1 MSALRKLTVKER
13 RNRLAVRHLLAVPGT
28 SPAEVANAMVV
39 LHATDPAT
47 IYLSTLARLRDPSV
61 KATDDALFEDR
72 SVVRMLAMRRT
83 LFVAS
88 RTVLPLI
95 HSSSSVDVAA
105 KERRVLV
112 KALEAAGEPDGEK
125 WIVDAEEEVIAA
137 LDGGGLTAR
146 ELTALVPRLASR
158 IVVGSGKFTQESG
171 ATSRTLGVLGA
182 EGTLMRGRPAGSW
195 TGRIYTWHER
205 SAWLGTE
212 APLPDPAEAAAAVAE
227 RWLRAFGPGT
237 FNDLKWW
244 TGWTAT
250 KLRAALGSLDVVEVD
265 FDGATCLLLGSDL
278 DPTVEP
284 RPWVALLPSLDPTP
298 MGWKERHWYLGD
310 HAGPLFDRNGNIGPT
325 IWIDGRI
332 VGGWGQTPSGEIRL
346 GLLEDIGSDYWDML
360 EDRQATL
367 NLCLGDTVVRPSF
380 PTPLQR
386 QLSTG

>member
-1 MSALRKLTVKER
+1 MPALRKLTVKER
-13 RNRLAVRHLLAVPGT
+13 RNRLAVRHLLADPGT
-28 SPAEVANAMVV
+28 SPAEVADAMVV

-47 IYLSTLARLRDPSV
+47 IYLSALARLQDPSLN
-61 KATDDALFEDR
+61 AMDDALFEER

-88 RTVLPLI
+88 RTVFPLI
-95 HSSSSVDVAA
+95 QSSSSVDVAA
-105 KERRVLV
+105 RERRVLV

-125 WIVDAEEEVIAA
+125 WIGAAEDEVVAA
-137 LDGGGLTAR
+137 LHGGGLTAR

-158 IVVGSGKFTQESG
+158 IVVGSGKFAHETG

-182 EGTLMRGRPAGSW
+182 EGTVMRGRPAGSW

-205 SAWLGTE
+205 SAWLGAE
-212 APLPDPAEAAAAVAE
+212 GPLPDPAEAAVALVK
-227 RWLRAFGPGT
+227 RWLRAYGPGT

-250 KLRAALGSLDVVEVD
+250 KFRAALGSLDVVEVD
-265 FDGATCLLLGSDL
+265 LDATTCLLLESDV
-278 DPTVEP
+278 DAAVEP
-284 RPWVALLPSLDPTP
+284 APWVALLPSLDPTP

-325 IWIDGRI
+325 IWVDGRV

-346 GLLEDIGSDYWDML
+346 GLLEDIGSDYGDML
-360 EDRQATL
+360 EDRRTGL
-367 NLCLGDTVVRPSF
+367 TECLGHTVVRPSF
-380 PTPLQR
+380 PTPLQKE
-386 QLSTG
+386 LSAG